1 VGDPATPPA
10 LKLSLGSLIGFQLGL
25 GVVAVVLSLGFGLT
39 PWKQLTLSVEAVW
52 MSLLATAVMLLTG
65 VWMERQQWAWW
76 KTLQEI
82 LEKQLIPALAAMPAG
97 ALFLIALSAGVFEEL
112 LFRGVIQA
120 GLSGPLGEWPALLL
134 ASLLF
139 GLAHAM
145 SRAYFLVATLMG
157 VYLGWLFMITGNL
170 LIPIIIHFLYDW
182 AVLHYYV
189 RRHRRG

>member
-1 VGDPATPPA
+1 MGDPATPPA

-25 GVVAVVLSLGFGLT
+25 GVVAVILSLVFGLT
-39 PWKQLTLSVEAVW
+39 PWKQLILSVETVW

-65 VWMERQQWAWW
+65 AWMERQRWQWWQA
-76 KTLQEI
+76 LQRL
-82 LEKQLIPALAAMPAG
+82 LEQQLIPALAAMPAG

-134 ASLLF
+134 ASLFF

-189 RRHRRG
+189 RRHRSV